1 MRIISR
7 LLIFI
12 IIIFIT
18 GCRHADQRLRQVEEL
33 SDTQL
38 SEADNLLKNIDRS
51 QLCVPDKMLYD
62 LLTVRII
69 DNSGIGM
76 LPDSTVVEIMTY
88 YQNHDE
94 KYYVES
100 LYYGGKMYREA
111 GDFSKSLYCFQSA
124 LDILSDTPNYKLKNK
139 VSDNIANL
147 LEIISENKDSYKTE
161 GISLQKVIY
170 DSHTLHNETNKD
182 KLAEASTDTAFLFT
196 LLILLILIS
205 IYQLNRVREKK
216 IELCKT
222 LYKLDK
228 LKKSKD
234 TCDKNGFC
242 NYEGESMKEL
252 KNKLITEIKN
262 IGDICKDNYQL
273 PIDLLVSESY
283 KKLQTIIEKKQILS
297 DDNIFWKELEQTI
310 DSTFSDFKNNILL
323 LAGKKLKASDYNT
336 LLLIKCNISPT
347 QMSDIFGRTKSAIS
361 YRREKLSI
369 KLFGEKIELSK
380 FDDIIRYL

>member
-1 MRIISR
+1 MSPKKNI
-7 LLIFI
+7 
-12 IIIFIT
+12 
-18 GCRHADQRLRQVEEL
+18 HADQRLRQVDAL
-33 SDTQL
+33 ADTQL
-38 SEADNLLKNIDRS
+38 TEADNILKNIDRS

-62 LLTVRII
+62 LLTIRVI
-69 DNSGIGM
+69 DNAGIKN

-94 KYYVES
+94 KYFVES

-124 LDILSDTPNYKLKNK
+124 LDILSDTPNYRLKNK
-139 VSDNIANL
+139 VYDNICNL
-147 LEIISENKDSYKTE
+147 LETISENKDSFD

-196 LLILLILIS
+196 LLIVLILIS

-234 TCDKNGFC
+234 ICDKKGFC

-323 LAGKKLKASDYNT
+323 LAGNKLKASDYNT

-380 FDDIIRYL
+380 FDNIIRYL